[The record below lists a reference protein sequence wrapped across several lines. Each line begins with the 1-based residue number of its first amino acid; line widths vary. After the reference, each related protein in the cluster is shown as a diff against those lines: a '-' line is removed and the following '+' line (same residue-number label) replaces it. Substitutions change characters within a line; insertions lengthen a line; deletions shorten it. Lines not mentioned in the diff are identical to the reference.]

1 MILMALRGTPVMYY
15 GDEFGMPNTWVMPWR
30 LKDPVGRRA
39 WPVYAGRDRA
49 RTPMQWEDEIG
60 AGFTRP
66 QTRPWLPYGD
76 LRLRSVESQQRLE
89 DSTLGFTRALMEFR
103 AGSKDLQLGEYEPL
117 EVVPSV
123 WAWRRGR
130 KTVVVLNMSNFHQEL
145 KSLSGT
151 IKLATRRHREGEK
164 IGELLHLTPWE
175 GAVIEE

>member
-1 MILMALRGTPVMYY
+1 
-15 GDEFGMPNTWVMPWR
+15 
-30 LKDPVGRRA
+30 
-39 WPVYAGRDRA
+39 
-49 RTPMQWEDEIG
+49 
-60 AGFTRP
+60 
-66 QTRPWLPYGD
+66 
-76 LRLRSVESQQRLE
+76 
-89 DSTLGFTRALMEFR
+89 MEFR